1 MPLVRS
7 NNQQLTTN
15 NQFALKLNQAMILLR
30 ACIALGLCIS
40 FTSAATRP
48 KRNPTDKTPSA
59 SVRQWMRSMS
69 LRDKAAQLIIM
80 PIYGE
85 PANTRSAEFR
95 KYQHFIRD
103 LHVGGVIVTG
113 HSLNGGIRNA
123 EPYAMAALINHLQ
136 KMARTPLFVSADF
149 ERGASMRVNSTTAWP
164 YSMAFAAAK
173 DLTAV
178 GQEGADTARDARAM
192 GVNWIFAPVA
202 DVNNNPDNPIINIRS
217 FGENAAEVS
226 SFVQAY
232 IIGAHSDRKNPV
244 LVTAKHFP
252 GHGDTT
258 EDSHMALPRLNADR
272 DRIEAVELAPFRTAI
287 AAGVDA
293 VMTAHLNVPALEPDN
308 IPATV
313 SSKILTGVL
322 RGELGFHGLVITDA
336 MDMQGLAAMLDTAEA
351 SVRAIEAGADVLLMP
366 KRAEDAIRGLVA
378 AVQTGRISRKRLD
391 DSVGR
396 VLTAKIRLGLTRKK
410 LVNLEDIADV
420 VDSPEAEEQAQ
431 SVADHAVT
439 LVKDT
444 KDSFPIRHA
453 ANTCVI
459 AMTEGRRSQQGIRL
473 VDEIKKRAPGIVTTV
488 VDPSMT
494 KGDLDQVIEKSSS
507 CGQIIAA
514 AFVSVSAYRGNVA
527 LAGGYPDFLNALIG
541 GKAPVLLAALGNPY
555 LIRNFPNVAAY
566 LTTYSPTPTS
576 ETALAKALFGEIAI
590 TGQLPVSIPGIA
602 KYGDGIQVT
611 VVTTAVKG
619 L

>member
-1 MPLVRS
+1 MS
-7 NNQQLTTN
+7 
-15 NQFALKLNQAMILLR
+15 LLR
-30 ACIALGLCIS
+30 ALIALGLCIPLA
-40 FTSAATRP
+40 SAATHA
-48 KRNPTDKTPSA
+48 KDSKQTADKTTPA
-59 SVRQWMRSMS
+59 AVRQLMRSMT
-69 LRDKAAQLIIM
+69 LRDKVAQLIIM

-85 PANTRSAEFR
+85 HANTRSAEFR

-113 HSLNGGIRNA
+113 HSLNGGVRNA
-123 EPYAMAALINHLQ
+123 EPYAMAALINRLQ
-136 KMARTPLFVSADF
+136 KMAKTPLFVSADF

-178 GQEGADTARDARAM
+178 SEEGADTARDARAM

-217 FGENAAEVS
+217 FGENPAEVS

-232 IIGAHSDRKNPV
+232 INGAHSDRKNPV

-258 EDSHMALPRLNADR
+258 EDSHLALPRLDADR
-272 DRIEAVELAPFRTAI
+272 NRIEAVELQPFRTAI

-293 VMTAHLNVPALEPDN
+293 VMTAHLAVPALEPEN

-313 SSKILTGVL
+313 STKILTGVL
-322 RGELGFHGLVITDA
+322 RDELGFHGLVITDA
-336 MDMQGLAAMLDTAEA
+336 MDMQGLAAMFDTAEA
-351 SVRAIEAGADVLLMP
+351 SARAIEAGADVLLMP
-366 KRAEDAIRGLVA
+366 KRAEDAIRGVTA
-378 AVQTGRISRKRLD
+378 AVQSGRISRKRLD
-391 DSVGR
+391 DSVAR
-396 VLTAKIRLGLTRKK
+396 VLAAKVRLGLTRKR

-420 VDSPEAEEQAQ
+420 VDSPESDERAQ

-439 LVKDT
+439 LVTDT
-444 KDSFPIRHA
+444 KDSLPVRHSE
-453 ANTCVI
+453 NTCLI

-473 VDEIKKRAPGIVTTV
+473 IDEVKKRAPSITTTV
-488 VDPSMT
+488 LDPSMT
-494 KGDLDQVIEKSSS
+494 KSDLDQVSEKASS

-514 AFVSVSAYRGNVA
+514 AFVSVNAYRGNVA
-527 LAGGYPDFLNALIG
+527 LPGGYSDFLNALIA
-541 GKAPVLLAALGNPY
+541 GKVPVVLAALGNPY
-555 LIRNFPNVAAY
+555 LARTFPNVAGY
-566 LTTYSPTPTS
+566 LTTDSPTPTS

-590 TGQLPVSIPGIA
+590 TGHLPVTIPGVA
-602 KYGDGIQVT
+602 KYGDGIQVPMSP
-611 VVTTAVKG
+611 VVKG